1 MSYILSNDNGD
12 GVNGN
17 GINGNGASGSSSA
30 SPSGFRRYSDP
41 EELAQAVGGTVQQH
55 MRENRMDIEGVPGP
69 SNTPLEISAAEDDVQ
84 ESSASS
90 PALAPLRRSVQRAL
104 SHSELG
110 RLQNDIKQIRD
121 RQAQDIGTVLSIL
134 RRIDNTVRRI
144 EQKQGRMGA
153 MLAPSLNARVRAGA
167 SSGPQPQAVVVDEDE
182 NVDKARQDS
191 AATDVANTQVPAQ
204 PVDSG
209 SDSGVPV
216 IPRRRTATFI
226 IGPDHSQETTEADTP
241 EVQAVLLPDGMVPVP
256 SHALD
261 QQQPE
266 GEAREDSDTF
276 PAPSA
281 SYADL
286 SSSAAQAPEA
296 SSSDTETSHVVE
308 PSPSTSTITSPRP
321 KGKERVNEP
330 GPSGT
335 SNRTGDDDDRHLVHE
350 QPTPRAQAAS
360 HPPAQPGYVDPTT
373 GIDSGVSEEAYRRHL
388 ADQESSEDNEVIGDD
403 NGTFIIGDDNG
414 SESDEANGTSF
425 D

>member
-1 MSYILSNDNGD
+1 MLESELALRADHSLRPLLWMRTRMWTRLGRTALRQVSEQDLPLPD
-12 GVNGN
+12 R
-17 GINGNGASGSSSA
+17 
-30 SPSGFRRYSDP
+30 PFRR
-41 EELAQAVGGTVQQH
+41 E
-55 MRENRMDIEGVPGP
+55 
-69 SNTPLEISAAEDDVQ
+69 
-84 ESSASS
+84 
-90 PALAPLRRSVQRAL
+90 RAC
-104 SHSELG
+104 SY
-110 RLQNDIKQIRD
+110 DC
-121 RQAQDIGTVLSIL
+121 T
-134 RRIDNTVRRI
+134 
-144 EQKQGRMGA
+144 
-153 MLAPSLNARVRAGA
+153 
-167 SSGPQPQAVVVDEDE
+167 
-182 NVDKARQDS
+182 
-191 AATDVANTQVPAQ
+191 ATTHQCWDHLLTAIPDVANTQVPAQ

>member
-1 MSYILSNDNGD
+1 MSYILSNGNGD
-12 GVNGN
+12 GVNSK

-41 EELAQAVGGTVQQH
+41 EELAQAVSGTVQQH
-55 MRENRMDIEGVPGP
+55 MRENRIDIEGVLGP
-69 SNTPLEISAAEDDVQ
+69 SNTPLDQSAGENDVQ

-90 PALAPLRRSVQRAL
+90 PSLEPLRRSVQRAL

-121 RQAQDIGTVLSIL
+121 RHAQDHGAILSIL
-134 RRIDNTVRRI
+134 RRIDNAVRRI

-167 SSGPQPQAVVVDEDE
+167 SSGPQPQVVDVNEDE
-182 NVDKARQDS
+182 TGDKARQDS
-191 AATDVANTQVPAQ
+191 AATNVPNTQVPAQ
-204 PVDSG
+204 PVDSS

-226 IGPDHSQETTEADTP
+226 VGPDHSQETTEADTP

-256 SHALD
+256 NQPLD
-261 QQQPE
+261 QQQSE
-266 GEAREDSDTF
+266 GEPRDDSDTLSGL
-276 PAPSA
+276 SA

-296 SSSDTETSHVVE
+296 SPSDAESSHVVE

-321 KGKERVNEP
+321 KGKGRITEP

-335 SNRTGDDDDRHLVHE
+335 SNRTSDDDDRHLVHE

-373 GIDSGVSEEAYRRHL
+373 GIDSGVSEEAYREYL
-388 ADQESSEDNEVIGDD
+388 ATKESSEDNEVIGDD
-403 NGTFIIGDDNG
+403 NG
-414 SESDEANGTSF
+414 SESDEAIGTFF